1 MIDTLTEEHMAPAEW
16 QSPASELAIK
26 QFDVASAR
34 LNLDPNVAARLRRPD
49 RAMIVS
55 VPTRMDDGRVHVF
68 TGYRVQHN
76 DVLGPFKGGIR
87 YHPEVNLGEVSALA
101 MWMTWKCSL
110 VGLPLGGAKGGV
122 ACDPA
127 ELSRHEL
134 QSLTRRYTAEILN
147 FIGPEVDVPAPD
159 MGTNEQV
166 MAWIMDT
173 YSQHKGHAVP
183 EVVTGKPVAIGGTHG
198 RREATGRGVVYTI
211 IDAANHLG
219 IGVTG
224 CTAVVQGF
232 GNVGSVVAQELAR
245 LGVRVIGVADRT
257 GGYFD
262 AKGLPVEKLL
272 EVAHKNHSLEG
283 CAYGKKI
290 TNEELLEL
298 KCDILVPAALEMQIT
313 KENAG
318 RLQCR
323 ILAEGANGPTTLD
336 ADLILLQKDVF
347 VIPDILANAGGVV
360 VSYFEW
366 VQDLQ
371 NFFWTED
378 EVNKKLRDILTKAFH
393 EVLNL
398 SLKENIDMRSAA
410 LMIGIERVAQA
421 MLWRGLY
428 A

>member
-1 MIDTLTEEHMAPAEW
+1 MAGDEW
-16 QSPASELAIK
+16 RSATNDMAIQ
-26 QFDVASAR
+26 QFDVAANR
-34 LNLDPNVAARLRRPD
+34 LGIDPNLAGRLRRPD
-49 RAMIVS
+49 RALIVS

-87 YHPEVNLGEVSALA
+87 YHPAVDLGEVSALA

-110 VGLPLGGAKGGV
+110 VGLPLGGAKGGIS
-122 ACDPA
+122 CDPA
-127 ELSRHEL
+127 ELSRNEL
-134 QSLTRRYTAEILN
+134 QSMTRRFTAELLN
-147 FIGPEVDVPAPD
+147 VIGPEVDVPAPD

-183 EVVTGKPVAIGGTHG
+183 EIVTGKPVAIGGTLG
-198 RREATGRGVVYTI
+198 RRDATGRGLVYMVVE
-211 IDAANHLG
+211 AAKELG
-219 IGVTG
+219 IDLAGA
-224 CTAVVQGF
+224 TAAVQGF
-232 GNVGSVVAQELAR
+232 GNVGSVATRELANM
-245 LGVRVIGVADRT
+245 GVRIIGVSDRT

-272 EVAHKNHSLEG
+272 EVAGKNHSLEG
-283 CAYGKKI
+283 CPYGDRI

-298 KCDILVPAALEMQIT
+298 HCDVLVPAALEMQIT
-313 KENAG
+313 AANAA
-318 RLQCR
+318 RVKCR
-323 ILAEGANGPTTLD
+323 ILAEGANGPTTPEAD
-336 ADLILLQKDVF
+336 AILRSSGIFLLPDV
-347 VIPDILANAGGVV
+347 LANAGGVV

-371 NFFWTED
+371 NFFWTEA
-378 EVNKKLRDILTKAFH
+378 EVNNKLRDILVKAFY
-393 EVLNL
+393 EVLAM
-398 SLKENIDMRSAA
+398 SRKQDVDMRLAA
-410 LMIGIERVAQA
+410 LMIGIDRVARA

>member
-1 MIDTLTEEHMAPAEW
+1 MTTTEW
-16 QSPASELAIK
+16 RSPASEMAVR
-26 QFDVASAR
+26 QFEIAADKLR
-34 LNLDPNVAARLRRPD
+34 LDENIAARLKRPD
-49 RAMIVS
+49 RSLIVS

-110 VGLPLGGAKGGV
+110 VGLPLGGAKGGI

-127 ELSRHEL
+127 ELSRNEL
-134 QSLTRRYTAEILN
+134 QAMTRRFTAEIIN
-147 FIGPEVDVPAPD
+147 FIGPETDVPAPD

-166 MAWIMDT
+166 MAWLMDT

-183 EVVTGKPVAIGGTHG
+183 EIVTGKPVDIGGTLG

-211 IDAANHLG
+211 IEAAKHLG
-219 IGVTG
+219 MDLAS
-224 CTAVVQGF
+224 CTAAVQGF
-232 GNVGSVVAQELAR
+232 GNVGSIVVKELAN
-245 LGVRVIGVADRT
+245 IGVKIIAVSDRT
-257 GGYFD
+257 GGRYQQ
-262 AKGLPVEKLL
+262 KGLPVERLHEAANK
-272 EVAHKNHSLEG
+272 AHGLEG
-283 CAYGKKI
+283 CSYGEKI
-290 TNEELLEL
+290 SNAELLEL

-313 KENAG
+313 DHNVG

-323 ILAEGANGPTTLD
+323 LLAEGANGPTTLEAD
-336 ADLILLQKDVF
+336 AVMREKGIFL
-347 VIPDILANAGGVV
+347 IPDVLANAGGVV

-378 EVNKKLRDILTKAFH
+378 EVNKKLKDILVRAFH
-393 EVLNL
+393 EVLNM
-398 SLKENIDMRSAA
+398 SQQQKVDMRLGA
-410 LMIGIERVAQA
+410 LMIAINRVARA

>member
-1 MIDTLTEEHMAPAEW
+1 MSAEEWRNSTSDMAV
-16 QSPASELAIK
+16 Q
-26 QFDVASAR
+26 QFDIAAAKLNVDANVAS
-34 LNLDPNVAARLRRPD
+34 RLRRPD
-49 RAMIVS
+49 RALIVS
-55 VPTRMDDGRVHVF
+55 VPIRMDDGKVQVF

-122 ACDPA
+122 TCDPV
-127 ELSRHEL
+127 ELSRQEL
-134 QSLTRRYTAEILN
+134 QSMTRRYTAEILN
-147 FIGPEVDVPAPD
+147 FIGPEIDIPAPD
-159 MGTNEQV
+159 LGTNEQV

-173 YSQHKGHAVP
+173 FSQHKGHAVP
-183 EVVTGKPVAIGGTHG
+183 EIVTGKPVDIGGTLG

-211 IDAANHLG
+211 IEAAKHLS
-219 IGVTG
+219 IDLAR

-232 GNVGSVVAQELAR
+232 GNVGSVAVKELANI
-245 LGVRVIGVADRT
+245 GVKIIGVADRT
-257 GGYFD
+257 GGFYD
-262 AKGLPVEKLL
+262 SKGLPVQKLL
-272 EVAHKNHSLEG
+272 ELTDKYHSLEN
-283 CAYGKKI
+283 CPYGQKI
-290 TNEELLEL
+290 SNTEVLEL

-313 KENAG
+313 KENAD

-323 ILAEGANGPTTLD
+323 ILAEGANGPTTLEAD
-336 ADLILLQKDVF
+336 AVLKEKGVF
-347 VIPDILANAGGVV
+347 LIPDILANAGGVV

-371 NFFWTED
+371 NFFWTEQ
-378 EVNKKLRDILTKAFH
+378 EVNQKLRDILVRAFR
-393 EVLNL
+393 EVLDM
-398 SLKENIDMRSAA
+398 SQREKVDMRLAA
-410 LMIGIERVAQA
+410 LMIGIERVERA

>member
-1 MIDTLTEEHMAPAEW
+1 MSAEEWRNPTSEMAV
-16 QSPASELAIK
+16 Q
-26 QFDVASAR
+26 QFEIAAAK
-34 LNLDPNVAARLRRPD
+34 LNLDVNVAGRLRRPD

-68 TGYRVQHN
+68 VGYRVQHN

-87 YHPEVNLGEVSALA
+87 YHPEVSLGEVSALA

-134 QSLTRRYTAEILN
+134 QSMTRRYTAEILN
-147 FIGPEVDVPAPD
+147 FIGPDVDVPAPD

-183 EVVTGKPVAIGGTHG
+183 EIVTGKPVDIGGTLG

-211 IDAANHLG
+211 IEAAKHLG
-219 IGVTG
+219 IELTK

-232 GNVGSVVAQELAR
+232 GNVGSVAVKELAN
-245 LGVRVIGVADRT
+245 LGVKIIGVSDRT
-257 GGYFD
+257 GGFYD
-262 AKGLPVEKLL
+262 PKGLPVEKLL
-272 EVAHKNHSLEG
+272 ELADKNHSLEN
-283 CAYGKKI
+283 CPYGEKI
-290 TNEELLEL
+290 SNAELLEL
-298 KCDILVPAALEMQIT
+298 QCDILVPAALEMQIT
-313 KENAG
+313 KENAA

-323 ILAEGANGPTTLD
+323 ILAEGANGPTTVEAD
-336 ADLILLQKDVF
+336 AILQDRGIF
-347 VIPDILANAGGVV
+347 VIPDVLANAGGVV

-371 NFFWTED
+371 NFFWTEQ
-378 EVNKKLRDILTKAFH
+378 EVNQKLRDILIRAFH
-393 EVLNL
+393 QVL
-398 SLKENIDMRSAA
+398 SMSQKEQVHMRLAA
-410 LMIGIERVAQA
+410 LMIGIERVARA

>member
-1 MIDTLTEEHMAPAEW
+1 MSAEEWRNSTNDMAV
-16 QSPASELAIK
+16 Q
-26 QFDVASAR
+26 QFDIAAAKLNVDANVAS
-34 LNLDPNVAARLRRPD
+34 RLRRPD
-49 RAMIVS
+49 RALIVS
-55 VPTRMDDGRVHVF
+55 VPIRMDDGKVQVF

-122 ACDPA
+122 TCDPV
-127 ELSRHEL
+127 ELSRQEL
-134 QSLTRRYTAEILN
+134 QSMTRRYTAEILN
-147 FIGPEVDVPAPD
+147 FIGPEIDIPAPD
-159 MGTNEQV
+159 LGTNEQV

-173 YSQHKGHAVP
+173 FSQHKGHAVP
-183 EVVTGKPVAIGGTHG
+183 EIVTGKPVDIGGTLG

-211 IDAANHLG
+211 IEAAKHLS
-219 IGVTG
+219 IDLAR

-232 GNVGSVVAQELAR
+232 GNVGSVAVKELANI
-245 LGVRVIGVADRT
+245 GVKIIGVADRT
-257 GGYFD
+257 GGFYD
-262 AKGLPVEKLL
+262 PKGLPVQKLL
-272 EVAHKNHSLEG
+272 ELADKHHSLEN
-283 CAYGKKI
+283 CPYGQKI
-290 TNEELLEL
+290 SNTEVLEL

-313 KENAG
+313 KENAD

-323 ILAEGANGPTTLD
+323 ILAEGANGPTTLEAD
-336 ADLILLQKDVF
+336 AVLKEKGVF
-347 VIPDILANAGGVV
+347 LIPDILANAGGVV

-371 NFFWTED
+371 NFFWTEQ
-378 EVNKKLRDILTKAFH
+378 EVNQKLRDILVRAFR
-393 EVLNL
+393 EVLVM
-398 SLKENIDMRSAA
+398 SQREKVDMRLAA
-410 LMIGIERVAQA
+410 LMIGIERVERA

>member
-1 MIDTLTEEHMAPAEW
+1 MSAEEWRNSTSDMAV
-16 QSPASELAIK
+16 Q
-26 QFDVASAR
+26 QFDIAAAKLNVDANVAS
-34 LNLDPNVAARLRRPD
+34 RLRRPD
-49 RAMIVS
+49 RALIVS
-55 VPTRMDDGRVHVF
+55 VPIRMDDGKVQVF

-122 ACDPA
+122 TCDPV
-127 ELSRHEL
+127 ELSRQEL
-134 QSLTRRYTAEILN
+134 QSMTRRYTAEILN
-147 FIGPEVDVPAPD
+147 FIGPEIDIPAPD
-159 MGTNEQV
+159 LGTNEQV

-173 YSQHKGHAVP
+173 FSQHKGHAVP
-183 EVVTGKPVAIGGTHG
+183 EIVTGKPVDIGGTLG

-211 IDAANHLG
+211 IEAAKHLS
-219 IGVTG
+219 IDLAR

-232 GNVGSVVAQELAR
+232 GNVGSVAVKELANI
-245 LGVRVIGVADRT
+245 GVKIIGVADRT
-257 GGYFD
+257 GGFYD
-262 AKGLPVEKLL
+262 SKGLPVQKLL
-272 EVAHKNHSLEG
+272 ELADKYHSLEN
-283 CAYGKKI
+283 CPYGQKI
-290 TNEELLEL
+290 SNAEVLEL

-313 KENAG
+313 KENAD

-323 ILAEGANGPTTLD
+323 ILAEGANGPTTLEAD
-336 ADLILLQKDVF
+336 AVLKEKGVF
-347 VIPDILANAGGVV
+347 LIPDILANAGGVV

-371 NFFWTED
+371 NFFWTEQ
-378 EVNKKLRDILTKAFH
+378 EVNQKLRDILVRAFR
-393 EVLNL
+393 EVLDM
-398 SLKENIDMRSAA
+398 SQREKVDMRLAA
-410 LMIGIERVAQA
+410 LMIGIERVERA

>member
-1 MIDTLTEEHMAPAEW
+1 MPTDEWRNSTSEMAV
-16 QSPASELAIK
+16 Q
-26 QFDVASAR
+26 QFDDAAAK
-34 LNLDPNVAARLRRPD
+34 LNLDVNVAGRLRRPD

-127 ELSRHEL
+127 ELSRNEL
-134 QSLTRRYTAEILN
+134 QSMTRRYTAEILN
-147 FIGPEVDVPAPD
+147 FIGPDVDVPAPD
-159 MGTNEQV
+159 MGTNEQI

-173 YSQHKGHAVP
+173 YSQHKGHAVA
-183 EVVTGKPVAIGGTHG
+183 EIVTGKPVDIGGTLG

-211 IDAANHLG
+211 IEAAKHLG
-219 IGVTG
+219 IELST
-224 CTAVVQGF
+224 CTAAVQGF
-232 GNVGSVVAQELAR
+232 GNVGSVAVKELAK
-245 LGVRVIGVADRT
+245 LSVKIIGVSDRT
-257 GGYFD
+257 GGFYD
-262 AKGLPVEKLL
+262 PKGLPVEKLL
-272 EVAHKNHSLEG
+272 ELADKNHSLEN
-283 CAYGKKI
+283 CPYGEKI
-290 TNEELLEL
+290 SNAELLEL
-298 KCDILVPAALEMQIT
+298 KCDLLVPAALEMQIT

-323 ILAEGANGPTTLD
+323 ILAEGANGPTTVEAD
-336 ADLILLQKDVF
+336 AVLQDKGIF
-347 VIPDILANAGGVV
+347 VIPDVLANAGGVV

-371 NFFWTED
+371 NFFWTEE
-378 EVNKKLRDILTKAFH
+378 EVNQKLRDILIHAFQQ
-393 EVLNL
+393 VLYM
-398 SLKENIDMRSAA
+398 SQKEKVNMRLAA
-410 LMIGIERVAQA
+410 LMIGIERVARA

>member
-1 MIDTLTEEHMAPAEW
+1 MAAEEWRNPTSKMAV
-16 QSPASELAIK
+16 Q
-26 QFDVASAR
+26 QFDIAAAK
-34 LNLDPNVAARLRRPD
+34 LNLDVNVAGRLRRPD

-127 ELSRHEL
+127 ELSRNEL
-134 QSLTRRYTAEILN
+134 QSVTRRYTAEILN

-183 EVVTGKPVAIGGTHG
+183 EIVTGKPLDIGGTLG

-211 IDAANHLG
+211 IEAAKHLG
-219 IGVTG
+219 IEVTQ
-224 CTAVVQGF
+224 CTAAVQGF
-232 GNVGSVVAQELAR
+232 GNVGSVVAKELAN
-245 LGVRVIGVADRT
+245 LGVKIIGVSDRT
-257 GGYFD
+257 GGFYD

-272 EVAHKNHSLEG
+272 ELADKSHGLKN
-283 CAYGKKI
+283 CPYGDKI
-290 TNEELLEL
+290 SNAELLEL
-298 KCDILVPAALEMQIT
+298 KCDILVPAALEMQIS

-318 RLQCR
+318 RIQCK
-323 ILAEGANGPTTLD
+323 ILAEGANGPTTVE
-336 ADLILLQKDVF
+336 ADGILQNKDVF
-347 VIPDILANAGGVV
+347 VIPDVLANAGGVV

-371 NFFWTED
+371 NFFWTEE
-378 EVNKKLRDILTKAFH
+378 EVNQKLRDILIRAFH
-393 EVLNL
+393 QVL
-398 SLKENIDMRSAA
+398 SMSQKEKVNMRLAA
-410 LMIGIERVAQA
+410 LMIGIERVARA

>member
-1 MIDTLTEEHMAPAEW
+1 MATVEW
-16 QSPASELAIK
+16 RSPANEMAVQQFNLAAA
-26 QFDVASAR
+26 Q
-34 LNLDPNVAARLRRPD
+34 LGLDDNVAARLRRPD

-55 VPTRMDDGRVHVF
+55 IPTRMDDGKVHVF

-87 YHPEVNLGEVSALA
+87 YHPDVNLGEVSALA
-101 MWMTWKCSL
+101 MWITWKCSL

-127 ELSRHEL
+127 ELSRQEL
-134 QSLTRRYTAEILN
+134 QSMTRRYTAEILN
-147 FIGPEVDVPAPD
+147 FIGPDVDVPAPD

-183 EVVTGKPVAIGGTHG
+183 EIVTGKPVAIGGTLG
-198 RREATGRGVVYTI
+198 RRDATGRGVVYMI
-211 IDAANHLG
+211 IEAAKHLAIDLG
-219 IGVTG
+219 K

-232 GNVGSVVAQELAR
+232 GNVGSIAVRELAN
-245 LGVRVIGVADRT
+245 IGVKIVGVSDRT
-257 GGYFD
+257 GGFYD
-262 AKGLPVEKLL
+262 PKGLPIERLL
-272 EVAHKNHSLEG
+272 ELADKNHSLEG
-283 CAYGKKI
+283 CPYGEKI
-290 TNEELLEL
+290 SNQELLEL
-298 KCDILVPAALEMQIT
+298 KCDVLVPAALEMQIT
-313 KENAG
+313 KDNAA

-323 ILAEGANGPTTLD
+323 ILAEGANGPTTVEAD
-336 ADLILLQKDVF
+336 AVLKEKDVF

-371 NFFWTED
+371 NFFWTEE
-378 EVNKKLRDILTKAFH
+378 EVNKKLRDILAKAFD
-393 EVLNL
+393 EVLAM
-398 SLKENIDMRSAA
+398 SRKQKVDMRLAA
-410 LMIGIERVAQA
+410 LMIGIDRVARA

>member
-1 MIDTLTEEHMAPAEW
+1 MSLAEA
-16 QSPASELAIK
+16 QSPASELAIQ
-26 QFDVASAR
+26 QFDIAAAK
-34 LNLDPNVAARLRRPD
+34 LDLDPNLAIRLRRPD

-68 TGYRVQHN
+68 SGYRVQHN

-87 YHPEVNLGEVSALA
+87 YHPEVSLGEVSALA

-127 ELSRHEL
+127 ELSRNEL

-183 EVVTGKPVAIGGTHG
+183 EVVTGKPVAIGGTLG

-211 IDAANHLG
+211 MEAAKQLG
-219 IGVTG
+219 MDLGK
-224 CTAVVQGF
+224 CTAAVQGF
-232 GNVGSVVAQELAR
+232 GNVGSVVTKELAHA
-245 LGVRVIGVADRT
+245 GVKVVAVSDRT
-257 GGYFD
+257 GGYID
-262 AKGLPVEKLL
+262 PKGLPVERLL
-272 EVAHKNHSLEG
+272 EVADKNHSLEG
-283 CAYGKKI
+283 CPYGEKI
-290 TNEELLEL
+290 TNAELLEVQ
-298 KCDILVPAALEMQIT
+298 CDILVPAALEMQIT
-313 KENAG
+313 AENAG

-323 ILAEGANGPTTLD
+323 ILAEGANGPTTLA
-336 ADLILLQKDVF
+336 ADSILAQKGVF
-347 VIPDILANAGGVV
+347 IIPDVLANAGGVV

-371 NFFWTED
+371 NFFWNED
-378 EVNKKLRDILTKAFH
+378 EVNTKLRDILTKSFH
-393 EVLNL
+393 EVLKMSQTRKVN
-398 SLKENIDMRSAA
+398 MRLAA
-410 LMIGIERVAQA
+410 LMIGIDRVAKA

>member
-1 MIDTLTEEHMAPAEW
+1 MAV
-16 QSPASELAIK
+16 K
-26 QFDVASAR
+26 QFEIAAER
-34 LNLDPNVAARLRRPD
+34 LSLDKNIAARLRRPD
-49 RAMIVS
+49 RALIVS
-55 VPTRMDDGRVHVF
+55 VPTRMDDGSVHVF

-110 VGLPLGGAKGGV
+110 VGLPLGGAKGGI

-127 ELSRHEL
+127 ELSRNEL
-134 QSLTRRYTAEILN
+134 QAMTRRYTAEILN

-166 MAWIMDT
+166 MAWVMDT
-173 YSQHKGHAVP
+173 YSQHKGYAVP
-183 EVVTGKPVAIGGTHG
+183 EIVTGKPVEIGGTLG

-211 IDAANHLG
+211 IEAAKYLG
-219 IGVTG
+219 IDLSQ
-224 CTAVVQGF
+224 CTSAIQGF
-232 GNVGSVVAQELAR
+232 GNVGSVVAKELAS
-245 LGVRVIGVADRT
+245 LGIKVIAVSDRT
-257 GGYFD
+257 GGLYERG
-262 AKGLPVEKLL
+262 GLPIERLLQEAARNPSLGNCRLGERISNAELL
-272 EVAHKNHSLEG
+272 EV
-283 CAYGKKI
+283 
-290 TNEELLEL
+290 
-298 KCDILVPAALEMQIT
+298 KCDILVPAALGMQVT
-313 KENAG
+313 RENVE

-323 ILAEGANGPTTLD
+323 ILAEGANGPTTPE
-336 ADLILLQKDVF
+336 ADEILQQRDIF
-347 VIPDILANAGGVV
+347 VIPDVLANAGGVI

-378 EVNKKLRDILTKAFH
+378 EVNKKLREILTRGFQ
-393 EVLNL
+393 EVLAM
-398 SLKENIDMRSAA
+398 SQRHKVDMRLAA
-410 LMIGIERVAQA
+410 LMIGINRVARA

>member
-1 MIDTLTEEHMAPAEW
+1 MSTEEWRNSTSDMSV
-16 QSPASELAIK
+16 Q
-26 QFDVASAR
+26 QFDIAAAK
-34 LNLDPNVAARLRRPD
+34 LNLDANVASRLRRPH
-49 RAMIVS
+49 RALIVS
-55 VPTRMDDGRVHVF
+55 VPTRMDNGRVHVF

-87 YHPEVNLGEVSALA
+87 YHPAVNLGEVSALA

-134 QSLTRRYTAEILN
+134 QSMTRRYSAEILN
-147 FIGPEVDVPAPD
+147 FIGPEIDIPAPD

-173 YSQHKGHAVP
+173 FSQHKGHAVP
-183 EVVTGKPVAIGGTHG
+183 EIVTGKPVDIGGTLG

-211 IDAANHLG
+211 IEAAKHLG
-219 IGVTG
+219 IDVTQ
-224 CTAVVQGF
+224 CTAAVQGF
-232 GNVGSVVAQELAR
+232 GNVGSVAVKELAN
-245 LGVRVIGVADRT
+245 LGVKIIGVSDRT
-257 GGYFD
+257 GGFYD
-262 AKGLPVEKLL
+262 PKGLPVEKLL
-272 EVAHKNHSLEG
+272 ELADKFHSLEN
-283 CAYGKKI
+283 CPYGQKI
-290 TNEELLEL
+290 SNSEVLEL

-323 ILAEGANGPTTLD
+323 ILAEGANGPTTLEAD
-336 ADLILLQKDVF
+336 AILTEREIFL
-347 VIPDILANAGGVV
+347 IPDILANAGGVV

-371 NFFWTED
+371 NFFWTEQ
-378 EVNKKLRDILTKAFH
+378 EVNQKLRDILVRAFH
-393 EVLNL
+393 EVLHM
-398 SLKENIDMRSAA
+398 SQREKVDMRSAA
-410 LMIGIERVAQA
+410 LMIGIDRVARA